1 MTDSMQNGGIAVN
14 AAAPLLEVSSLRIAF
29 KSRDRIREVV
39 YGVDFSISANE
50 TLALVGESGSGKTVS
65 AQSILRLLPSASA
78 SYPGGKILFRGR
90 DILSAGED
98 ELRSLR
104 GREIG
109 MVFQEPMSSL
119 NPLHTVEQQIGETLF
134 LHRGL
139 SRSQARPVTLQ
150 WLDRVG
156 LAEPE
161 KKLRSY
167 PHQLS
172 GGERQRVMIAMAL
185 ANEPALLIADE
196 PTTALDV
203 TVQAQIL
210 DLLLQLQREL
220 GMAML
225 FITHNLEIVSR
236 VADRVAVM
244 QDGLIVETGP
254 VEKVFTSPEHPYTK
268 RLLSA
273 DPEAVGR
280 EGSPAVGDSAQS
292 VGGAQSVGDA
302 EIPAGTQSVG
312 NPAPLAGAQ
321 SHGAAET
328 PDGAKSVGDS
338 AQSVGTQTHSGT
350 QTPAGAKSVGGGAAL
365 AGESS
370 GVPVLEGR
378 GIKVWFPVQKGF
390 LRRSAEWIKA
400 VDGVDAVLYPGE
412 TLGIAGESGSGKT
425 TLGKALLKL
434 TASSGEIRLGGIRID
449 ELEGAPLRLLRRR
462 MQIIFQDPFGSLN
475 PRMTV
480 ADIIAEGLEAHGMK
494 NRTERDALVCETL
507 REVGLDPEIRFRY
520 PHEYSGGQRQ
530 RIAIARALVLKPEV
544 LVLDEPT
551 SSLDRTVQFQVIA
564 LLRDIQRKHGLS
576 YIFIS
581 HDLKVLRALS
591 HRLMIMKAGR
601 VVEQGLSSEVFAN
614 PKDAYT
620 RNLISTAFGL
630 S

>member
-161 KKLRSY
+161 KKFRSY

-273 DPEAVGR
+273 DPEAAGI

-292 VGGAQSVGDA
+292 VGDGAQSVGNSA
-302 EIPAGTQSVG
+302 H
-312 NPAPLAGAQ
+312 LADGAQ

-328 PDGAKSVGDS
+328 PDGAAPPTD
-338 AQSVGTQTHSGT
+338 GT
-350 QTPAGAKSVGGGAAL
+350 QTPAGAQTTDGAKSVGGGAAL

-494 NRTERDALVCETL
+494 DRTERDALVCETL

-544 LVLDEPT
+544 IVLDEPT